1 MRTLDEINGFSDIY
15 QPVPSEDIDEV
26 EASLAMLAE
35 EAEALAKAGIR
46 AAKSV
51 PVGVMIETPAA
62 VVQADM
68 LAQKVAFF
76 SVGTNDLT
84 QYTLVVDRGNARLAG
99 RFNPLH
105 PAVIRQ
111 LDQVQ
116 RAARAA
122 GIPASVCGE
131 MASEALAVVLLTGLG
146 YDTLSVA
153 PPSLPL
159 VKSVVR
165 SVPHAVAKA
174 VAAEALLATSAAE
187 VERLLEQ
194 AASPYL
200 RHR

>member
-1 MRTLDEINGFSDIY
+1 MTTRL
-15 QPVPSEDIDEV
+15 
-26 EASLAMLAE
+26 ASAPLIW
-35 EAEALAKAGIR
+35 GQQ
-46 AAKSV
+46 
-51 PVGVMIETPAA
+51 GVFIHEWPTPATYA
-62 VVQADM
+62 GNNGPTHGCIH
-68 LAQKVAFF
+68 L
-76 SVGTNDLT
+76 
-84 QYTLVVDRGNARLAG
+84 DRGNARLAG

-116 RAARAA
+116 RAAKGA
-122 GIPASVCGE
+122 GISASVCGE
-131 MASEALAVVLLTGLG
+131 MASEALSVVLLTGLG

-165 SVPHAVAKA
+165 SVPHTVAKA